1 MNSSEILFYKIN
13 NQYQYIS
20 IQYNIKV
27 QYITLSY
34 DFIIFDNLVVRY
46 IFHLVIVNL
55 WVLFFVINGHHLL
68 T

>member
-34 DFIIFDNLVVRY
+34 DLIIFDNLVVRY